1 MLSYNNDFIIF
12 KSKGKLM
19 FPFLFMKNIIIYIF
33 ISFAYILLVLLDKKI
48 IQTDSK
54 IFDFLAKDYP
64 SSVVQNYMESQKKWW
79 WVSYVTTPVLIGIKV
94 LLVAFCLNFVK
105 IISEKLEDVKFRDIL
120 TVVLIAEFVFVIA
133 GFYKFFNFYLIDTDY
148 TLETLQTYYPLSLI
162 NYKEA
167 ISTEKWLA
175 YPLQLANVFELMY
188 WGVLAWG
195 IWQLADKKISY
206 QRSLGYVALTYG
218 VGLLFWVGVVCFLIL
233 SVSY

>member
-1 MLSYNNDFIIF
+1 MRNLTLLFCIC
-12 KSKGKLM
+12 L
-19 FPFLFMKNIIIYIF
+19 FLI
-33 ISFAYILLVLLDKKI
+33 ILLFLDKTYI
-48 IQTDSK
+48 STDSK

-64 SSVVQNYMESQKKWW
+64 SEFVRNYMESQKKWW
-79 WVSYVTTPVLIGIKV
+79 WVSYAVTPVLIGIKV

-120 TVVLIAEFVFVIA
+120 TVVLIAEFVFIIA

-175 YPLQLANVFELMY
+175 YPLQLLNVFELMY

-218 VGLLFWVGVVCFLIL
+218 IGLLFWVGVVCFLIL

>member
-1 MLSYNNDFIIF
+1 MNKNNLLLSLTIIF
-12 KSKGKLM
+12 FYLILTFVDKT
-19 FPFLFMKNIIIYIF
+19 F
-33 ISFAYILLVLLDKKI
+33 IVSE
-48 IQTDSK
+48 SK
-54 IFDFLAKDYP
+54 IFDYLANKYP

-120 TVVLIAEFVFVIA
+120 FVVLIAEFVFIIA
-133 GFYKFFNFYLIDTDY
+133 GFYKFFNFYLIETDY

-175 YPLQLANVFELMY
+175 YPLQLCNLFEVIY
-188 WGVLAWG
+188 WGFLAWG
-195 IWQLADKKISY
+195 IWEMADKKISY
-206 QRSLGYVALTYG
+206 FKSFGYVALTYG
-218 VGLLFWVGVVCFLIL
+218 IG
-233 SVSY
+233 

>member
-1 MLSYNNDFIIF
+1 MRNLTLFFFIC
-12 KSKGKLM
+12 L
-19 FPFLFMKNIIIYIF
+19 FLI
-33 ISFAYILLVLLDKKI
+33 ILLFLDKTYI
-48 IQTDSK
+48 STDSK

-64 SSVVQNYMESQKKWW
+64 SEFVRNYMESQKKWW
-79 WVSYVTTPVLIGIKV
+79 WVSYAITPVLIGIKV

-105 IISEKLEDVKFRDIL
+105 IISEKLEDVQFRDIL
-120 TVVLIAEFVFVIA
+120 TVVLIAEFVFIIA

-175 YPLQLANVFELMY
+175 YPLQLCNLFEVIY
-188 WGVLAWG
+188 WGILAWG

-218 VGLLFWVGVVCFLIL
+218 IGLLFWVGVVCFLIL

>member
-1 MLSYNNDFIIF
+1 M
-12 KSKGKLM
+12 
-19 FPFLFMKNIIIYIF
+19 MKNIILYITLILFTHLFIF
-33 ISFAYILLVLLDKKI
+33 IFNTYINS
-48 IQTDSK
+48 DSK
-54 IFDFLAKDYP
+54 IFDLLAKDYP

-79 WVSYVTTPVLIGIKV
+79 WVSYATTPVLIGIKV
-94 LLVAFCLNFVK
+94 LLVTFCLNFVK

-120 TVVLIAEFVFVIA
+120 FVVLIAEFVFVIA
-133 GFYKFFNFYLIDTDY
+133 GFYKFFNFYLVETDY

-162 NYKEA
+162 NFKEA

-175 YPLQLANVFELMY
+175 YPLQLCNLFELMY

-195 IWQLADKKISY
+195 IWELADKKISY

-218 VGLLFWVGVVCFLIL
+218 IGLLFWVGVVCFLIL

>member
-1 MLSYNNDFIIF
+1 MKN
-12 KSKGKLM
+12 
-19 FPFLFMKNIIIYIF
+19 FLFYIAL
-33 ISFAYILLVLLDKKI
+33 ISIYILLIILNRI
-48 IQTDSK
+48 YIQTDSK
-54 IFDFLAKDYP
+54 MFDFLAKDYP
-64 SSVVQNYMESQKKWW
+64 SSVVQNYMDSQKKWW
-79 WVSYVTTPVLIGIKV
+79 WVSYAVTPVLIGIKV

-120 TVVLIAEFVFVIA
+120 FVVLIAEFVFIIA
-133 GFYKFFNFYLIDTDY
+133 GFYKFFNFYLIETDY

>member
-1 MLSYNNDFIIF
+1 MKKLLLFILIIF
-12 KSKGKLM
+12 LYS
-19 FPFLFMKNIIIYIF
+19 
-33 ISFAYILLVLLDKKI
+33 LLTFLDKTYI
-48 IQTDSK
+48 STDSK

-105 IISEKLEDVKFRDIL
+105 IISEKLEDVQFRDIL

-175 YPLQLANVFELMY
+175 YPLQLLNVFELMY

-195 IWQLADKKISY
+195 IWQLVDKKISY

>member
-1 MLSYNNDFIIF
+1 
-12 KSKGKLM
+12 
-19 FPFLFMKNIIIYIF
+19 MKNSLIFLLLIALSLLSTYLIGIF
-33 ISFAYILLVLLDKKI
+33 IT
-48 IQTDSK
+48 TDSK

-64 SSVVQNYMESQKKWW
+64 SSVVQSYMENQKKWW
-79 WVSYVTTPVLIGIKV
+79 WVSYAITPIMIGIKV

-105 IISEKLEDVKFRDIL
+105 IISEKLEQVKFRDLL
-120 TVVLIAEFVFVIA
+120 TIVLMAEFVFVTA

-162 NYKEA
+162 NFKDA

-175 YPLQLANVFELMY
+175 YPLQLCNLFELIY
-188 WGVLAWG
+188 WGFLAWG
-195 IWQLADKKISY
+195 IWHLADKKISY

>member
-1 MLSYNNDFIIF
+1 
-12 KSKGKLM
+12 
-19 FPFLFMKNIIIYIF
+19 MKNASLLLLVIFFSLILIYLDN
-33 ISFAYILLVLLDKKI
+33 AYI
-48 IQTDSK
+48 TTSSK

-79 WVSYVTTPVLIGIKV
+79 WVSYAVTPMLIGIKV

-105 IISEKLEDVKFRDIL
+105 IISEKLEQVKFRDIL

-175 YPLQLANVFELMY
+175 YPLQLCNVFELFY
-188 WGVLAWG
+188 WGILAWG
-195 IWQLADKKISY
+195 IWELADKKISY

-218 VGLLFWVGVVCFLIL
+218 IGLLFWVGVLCFLIL
-233 SVSY
+233 SISY

>member
-1 MLSYNNDFIIF
+1 MRNLTLFFFIC
-12 KSKGKLM
+12 L
-19 FPFLFMKNIIIYIF
+19 FLI
-33 ISFAYILLVLLDKKI
+33 ILLFLDKTYI
-48 IQTDSK
+48 STDSK

-79 WVSYVTTPVLIGIKV
+79 WVSYAVTPVLIGIKV

-105 IISEKLEDVKFRDIL
+105 IISEKLEDVQFRDIL
-120 TVVLIAEFVFVIA
+120 TVVLIAEFVFIIA

-162 NYKEA
+162 NFKEA

-175 YPLQLANVFELMY
+175 YPLQLCNLFELIY
-188 WGVLAWG
+188 WGILAWG
-195 IWQLADKKISY
+195 IWELTNKKISY

-218 VGLLFWVGVVCFLIL
+218 IGLLFWVGVVCFLIL

>member
-1 MLSYNNDFIIF
+1 MNKNNLLLSLTIIF
-12 KSKGKLM
+12 FYLILTFVDKT
-19 FPFLFMKNIIIYIF
+19 F
-33 ISFAYILLVLLDKKI
+33 IVSE
-48 IQTDSK
+48 SK
-54 IFDFLAKDYP
+54 IFDYLANKYP

-105 IISEKLEDVKFRDIL
+105 IISEKLENVKFRDIL
-120 TVVLIAEFVFVIA
+120 FVVLIAEFVFVIA
-133 GFYKFFNFYLIDTDY
+133 GFYKFFNFYLVETDY

-162 NYKEA
+162 NFKEA

-175 YPLQLANVFELMY
+175 YPLQLANIFELMY

>member
-1 MLSYNNDFIIF
+1 
-12 KSKGKLM
+12 
-19 FPFLFMKNIIIYIF
+19 MKNA
-33 ISFAYILLVLLDKKI
+33 SLLLLVIFFSLILIYLDKTYI
-48 IQTDSK
+48 TTDSK

-64 SSVVQNYMESQKKWW
+64 SSVVQNYMDSQKKWW

-120 TVVLIAEFVFVIA
+120 TVVLIAEFVFIIA

-188 WGVLAWG
+188 WGILAWG
-195 IWQLADKKISY
+195 IWELADKKISY

-218 VGLLFWVGVVCFLIL
+218 IGLLFWVGVVCFLIL

>member
-1 MLSYNNDFIIF
+1 MKLKNYN
-12 KSKGKLM
+12 
-19 FPFLFMKNIIIYIF
+19 
-33 ISFAYILLVLLDKKI
+33 ILLFLILIFFYSLLTFLDKTYI
-48 IQTDSK
+48 TTDSK

-79 WVSYVTTPVLIGIKV
+79 WVSYAITPIMIGIKV

-120 TVVLIAEFVFVIA
+120 TVVLIAEFVFIIA

-195 IWQLADKKISY
+195 IWQLAEKKFSY

-218 VGLLFWVGVVCFLIL
+218 IGLLFWVGVVCFLIL

>member
-1 MLSYNNDFIIF
+1 
-12 KSKGKLM
+12 
-19 FPFLFMKNIIIYIF
+19 MKNYILFLIF
-33 ISFAYILLVLLDKKI
+33 ISYFILIFLEKKY

-54 IFDFLAKDYP
+54 IFDFLSKDYP

-175 YPLQLANVFELMY
+175 YPLQLLNVFELMY

>member
-1 MLSYNNDFIIF
+1 MRNLTLFFFIC
-12 KSKGKLM
+12 L
-19 FPFLFMKNIIIYIF
+19 FLI
-33 ISFAYILLVLLDKKI
+33 ILLFLDKTYI
-48 IQTDSK
+48 STDSK

-64 SSVVQNYMESQKKWW
+64 SEFVRNYMESQKKWW
-79 WVSYVTTPVLIGIKV
+79 WVSYAITPVLIGIKV
-94 LLVAFCLNFVK
+94 LLVAFCLNYVK
-105 IISEKLEDVKFRDIL
+105 IISEKLEQVKFRDIL
-120 TVVLIAEFVFVIA
+120 TIVLMAEFVFVIA

-175 YPLQLANVFELMY
+175 YPLQLLNVFEIMY

-195 IWQLADKKISY
+195 IWQLVDKKISY

-218 VGLLFWVGVVCFLIL
+218 IGLLFWVGVVCFLIL

>member
-1 MLSYNNDFIIF
+1 MKN
-12 KSKGKLM
+12 
-19 FPFLFMKNIIIYIF
+19 FLFYIAL
-33 ISFAYILLVLLDKKI
+33 ISIYILLIILNRI
-48 IQTDSK
+48 YIQTDSK
-54 IFDFLAKDYP
+54 MFDFLAKDYP
-64 SSVVQNYMESQKKWW
+64 SSVVQNYMDSQKKWW
-79 WVSYVTTPVLIGIKV
+79 WVSYAVTPVLIGIKV

-120 TVVLIAEFVFVIA
+120 TVVLIAEFVFIIA
-133 GFYKFFNFYLIDTDY
+133 GFYKFFNFYLVDTDY

-162 NYKEA
+162 NFKEA

>member
-1 MLSYNNDFIIF
+1 MKNASLLLLEIIF
-12 KSKGKLM
+12 SLI
-19 FPFLFMKNIIIYIF
+19 LIYLDN
-33 ISFAYILLVLLDKKI
+33 AYI
-48 IQTDSK
+48 TTSSK

-120 TVVLIAEFVFVIA
+120 FVVLIAEFVFVIA
-133 GFYKFFNFYLIDTDY
+133 GFYKFFNFYLVETDY

-162 NYKEA
+162 NFKEA

-175 YPLQLANVFELMY
+175 YPLQLANIFEIMY

-218 VGLLFWVGVVCFLIL
+218 IGLLFWVGVVCFLIL

>member
-1 MLSYNNDFIIF
+1 MRNY
-12 KSKGKLM
+12 
-19 FPFLFMKNIIIYIF
+19 FLCILCISIYF
-33 ISFAYILLVLLDKKI
+33 FLVYLDKSYI
-48 IQTDSK
+48 STDSK

-79 WVSYVTTPVLIGIKV
+79 WVSYAVTPVLIGIKV

-120 TVVLIAEFVFVIA
+120 TVVLIAEFVFIIA

-175 YPLQLANVFELMY
+175 YPLQLLNVFEIMY

-195 IWQLADKKISY
+195 IWQLVDKKISY

-218 VGLLFWVGVVCFLIL
+218 IGLLFWVGVLCFLIL

>member
-1 MLSYNNDFIIF
+1 MIKNNF
-12 KSKGKLM
+12 
-19 FPFLFMKNIIIYIF
+19 YIF
-33 ISFAYILLVLLDKKI
+33 LIVLFAHIFILYFTSYFLEINSKI
-48 IQTDSK
+48 I
-54 IFDFLAKDYP
+54 DFLAKDYP
-64 SSVVQNYMESQKKWW
+64 SSVVQNYIESQKKWW

-120 TVVLIAEFVFVIA
+120 TVVLIAEFVFIIA

-162 NYKEA
+162 NFKEA

-218 VGLLFWVGVVCFLIL
+218 IGLLFWVGVVCFLIL

>member
-1 MLSYNNDFIIF
+1 MRNLTLFFFIC
-12 KSKGKLM
+12 L
-19 FPFLFMKNIIIYIF
+19 FLI
-33 ISFAYILLVLLDKKI
+33 ILLFLDKTYI
-48 IQTDSK
+48 STDSK

-64 SSVVQNYMESQKKWW
+64 SEFVRNYMESQKKWW

-120 TVVLIAEFVFVIA
+120 TVVLIAEFVFIIA

-175 YPLQLANVFELMY
+175 YPLQLLNVFELMY

>member
-1 MLSYNNDFIIF
+1 MKFLFKHKVKKIFSLIIF
-12 KSKGKLM
+12 SSL
-19 FPFLFMKNIIIYIF
+19 
-33 ISFAYILLVLLDKKI
+33 ILLIFLDKTYI
-48 IQTDSK
+48 STDSK

-64 SSVVQNYMESQKKWW
+64 SSVVQSYMESQKKWW
-79 WVSYVTTPVLIGIKV
+79 WVSYVITPIMIGIKV

-105 IISEKLEDVKFRDIL
+105 IISEKLEQVKFRDIL
-120 TVVLIAEFVFVIA
+120 TIVLMAEFVFVIA

-218 VGLLFWVGVVCFLIL
+218 IGLLFWVGVVCFLIL

>member
-1 MLSYNNDFIIF
+1 
-12 KSKGKLM
+12 
-19 FPFLFMKNIIIYIF
+19 MKNKWLFLILSFVYFIF
-33 ISFAYILLVLLDKKI
+33 IFLDKSFI
-48 IQTDSK
+48 NTDSK
-54 IFDFLAKDYP
+54 IFDFIAKDYP

-79 WVSYVTTPVLIGIKV
+79 WVSYAVTPVLIGIKV

-162 NYKEA
+162 NFKEA

-175 YPLQLANVFELMY
+175 YPLQLCNLFELMY

-195 IWQLADKKISY
+195 IWELADKKISY
-206 QRSLGYVALTYG
+206 IKSLGYVALTYG
-218 VGLLFWVGVVCFLIL
+218 IGLLFWVGVVCFLIL
-233 SVSY
+233 SISY

>member
-1 MLSYNNDFIIF
+1 MKN
-12 KSKGKLM
+12 
-19 FPFLFMKNIIIYIF
+19 FLFYIAL
-33 ISFAYILLVLLDKKI
+33 ISIYILLIILNRI
-48 IQTDSK
+48 YIQTDSK

-105 IISEKLEDVKFRDIL
+105 IISEKLEDVQFRDIL
-120 TVVLIAEFVFVIA
+120 TVVLIAEFVFIIA

-175 YPLQLANVFELMY
+175 YPLQLLNVFELMY

-195 IWQLADKKISY
+195 IWQLAEKKFSY

>member
-1 MLSYNNDFIIF
+1 MKKLLLFILI
-12 KSKGKLM
+12 
-19 FPFLFMKNIIIYIF
+19 
-33 ISFAYILLVLLDKKI
+33 ILLYSLLTFLDKTYI
-48 IQTDSK
+48 TTDSK

-105 IISEKLEDVKFRDIL
+105 IISEKLEDVQFRDIL
-120 TVVLIAEFVFVIA
+120 TVVLIAEFVFIIA

-175 YPLQLANVFELMY
+175 YPLQLLNVFEIMY

-195 IWQLADKKISY
+195 IWELADKKISY

-218 VGLLFWVGVVCFLIL
+218 IGLLFWVGVVCFLIL